1 MHKILTI
8 IVPTYNMENY
18 LGRCL
23 DSLILPKEQ
32 MYLLEVLIINDG
44 SKDNSLEIARQY
56 EKMHP
61 ETFHVIDKENGNY
74 GSCINRG
81 LAEAKGKYI
90 KVLDSDDTFDNEA
103 FPLFVNFLTNSDVDC
118 VISDMIQLD
127 MAGNKILKTS
137 FNLPYSNSF
146 KLSDMDFNVVRN
158 MWMHCVCYKTEN
170 IRRIGYKQTEGISY
184 TDQEWICVPMSTAK
198 SLAYFPKVLY
208 QYLVG
213 RDGQTINPNVW
224 EKNFW
229 QEIKGAVRMI
239 EERNNLYP
247 DCSDEGIAYIDARIR
262 KRVDLIYNVFF
273 LLFTT
278 FENNEEMKKL
288 DFVVYHYNSDFY
300 ESLNKKTYY
309 CFSYIKYWRKSF
321 DIFATRNRIE
331 RMRKVRDVIKKISG
345 IKGKK
350 N

>member
-118 VISDMIQLD
+118 VISDMVQLD

-239 EERNNLYP
+239 EERKNLYP
-247 DCSDEGIAYIDARIR
+247 GCSDEGAAYIDIRIKSR
-262 KRVDLIYNVFF
+262 IKLIYRVYL

-278 FENNEEMKKL
+278 SKNNEDMKTF
-288 DFVVYHYNSDFY
+288 DSIVYNYDSVFY
-300 ESLNKKTYY
+300 SHLNTQKY
-309 CFSYIKYWRKSF
+309 CMIPYIKLWRKAY
-321 DIFATRNRIE
+321 DINYT
-331 RMRKVRDVIKKISG
+331 RKVFRFLKSIRGLIKNK
-345 IKGKK
+345 
-350 N
+350 